1 MAVLSC
7 RVDDALKTSLEA
19 EAKKQKV
26 SLSEY
31 IKKSLES
38 GLVDNHISNTE
49 NTLLNSKEQIK
60 KLSEISDEVI
70 NEIERKIKMIGIDA
84 ENNTYMKQLRRMYW
98 ILISISTLFTLLSI
112 PVLFFTIEYLN
123 FMR

>member
-1 MAVLSC
+1 MAELC
-7 RVDDALKTSLEA
+7 RLEEINKTRVSYKIDLKL
-19 EAKKQKV
+19 
-26 SLSEY
+26 
-31 IKKSLES
+31 
-38 GLVDNHISNTE
+38 ISTKH
-49 NTLLNSKEQIK
+49 L
-60 KLSEISDEVI
+60 
-70 NEIERKIKMIGIDA
+70 NEIERKIKIIGIDA

>member
-1 MAVLSC
+1 M
-7 RVDDALKTSLEA
+7 K
-19 EAKKQKV
+19 
-26 SLSEY
+26 
-31 IKKSLES
+31 
-38 GLVDNHISNTE
+38 
-49 NTLLNSKEQIK
+49 
-60 KLSEISDEVI
+60 
-70 NEIERKIKMIGIDA
+70 IERKIKIIGIDA